1 MEMVATTGVGNS
13 AWAAFEAPSHLRP
26 PLLSFEA
33 PLKSIESKVVT
44 AFITSLV
51 GGEKPTK
58 VEFLSADNVL
68 KTEEEEKLLI
78 VALMSQS

>member
-51 GGEKPTK
+51 GGEKINK
-58 VEFLSADNVL
+58 VEKQKFLSGRVF
-68 KTEEEEKLLI
+68 
-78 VALMSQS
+78 